1 MDAEFVFRDE
11 RGRPAALPSLQKW
24 RNLTALSFS
33 RRPPEMVRLDELY
46 AGFLRA
52 RRNAH
57 EFLRAAIALKGA
69 LNRFFASKADLS
81 KSRRVNAGGG
91 TMKRLF
97 EALAEFTGDL
107 AAMPSLPREI
117 GIPPSEHFHARFGIL
132 WVLSNLKVTIR
143 PGTLVAGSLGL
154 ANTGMS
160 LTQAAGGMPENAYSG
175 YAGFGV
181 EEARPHLHRDA
192 APAYP
197 GGESRFYQKVR
208 CEIVKMLTDF
218 VRGLWEDVKR
228 KARFFVHPT
237 WEGFDDIIQTAARY
251 LFEFVKQ
258 IPAYVAPAYTIID
271 GLRHA
276 FNRIRAARDFKALLR
291 RFEPA
296 AGPIAAYVNL
306 VEQEA
311 RKLALGK
318 VVDVATVTALTAFG
332 FTIPLVAALG
342 EPIMKIVTWTIGAVL
357 RVIEKINLDAF
368 LRKARRHFD
377 AEPRLGEGPLRFQP
391 AARDGLVHD
400 AAGFDRFFEEG
411 CQISPVV
418 PFLTLNTGVCG
429 ALLTKIRLTGNATD
443 TANENAY
450 LAALHYFDK
459 ARALSRRYLKDSGFT
474 FTTVSGSGAARAVID
489 LALATPVVKAGR
501 TQARP

>member
-11 RGRPAALPSLQKW
+11 RGRPAALPSLKKW
-24 RNLTALSFS
+24 RDLTALTFS
-33 RRPPEMVRLDELY
+33 RRPPELVRLDDLY
-46 AGFLRA
+46 ADLLRA
-52 RRNAH
+52 ERNGRGSH
-57 EFLRAAIALKGA
+57 EFLRTAIVLKGA

-143 PGTLVAGSLGL
+143 PSALVAGSLGFVDTGLSL
-154 ANTGMS
+154 A
-160 LTQAAGGMPENAYSG
+160 QAAGGMPKSAYSEH
-175 YAGFGV
+175 AGFGV
-181 EEARPHLHRDA
+181 EEARSHIHRDA
-192 APAYP
+192 APAYS
-197 GGESRFYQKVR
+197 GGESRFYQKIKL
-208 CEIVKMLTDF
+208 EIVKMLKDF
-218 VRGLWEDVKR
+218 VRGVWEDVKR

-237 WEGFDDIIQTAARY
+237 WEGFEDIIQTAARY
-251 LFEFVKQ
+251 LFQFVKQ
-258 IPAYVAPAYTIID
+258 IPPYVAPAYSLIN
-271 GLRHA
+271 GLRHT
-276 FNRIRAARDFKALLR
+276 FNQIRAARDFKGLLKQ
-291 RFEPA
+291 FEPA
-296 AGPIAAYVNL
+296 AGPIAAYVNV

-311 RKLALGK
+311 RKRALGK
-318 VVDVATVTALTAFG
+318 AVDVATVTALTAFG

-368 LRKARRHFD
+368 LQKARRYFD

-391 AARDGLVHD
+391 AAREGLVHD
-400 AAGFDRFFEEG
+400 AAGFNRFFEEG

-418 PFLTLNTGVCG
+418 PLLTLNTGVCG
-429 ALLTKIRLTGNATD
+429 ALLTKIRLTGNVTD

-459 ARALSRRYLKDSGFT
+459 ARALSRQYLQDCGFT
-474 FTTVSGSGAARAVID
+474 FTTVNGSEAARAVID
-489 LALATPVVKAGR
+489 LALATPVM
-501 TQARP
+501 QASRG